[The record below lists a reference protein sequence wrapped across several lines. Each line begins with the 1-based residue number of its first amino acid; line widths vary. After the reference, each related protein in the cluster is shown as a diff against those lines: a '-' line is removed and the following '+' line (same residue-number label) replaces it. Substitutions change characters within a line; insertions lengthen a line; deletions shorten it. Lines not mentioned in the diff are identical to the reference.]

1 VNGVCGAGYLD
12 ATLPYCGWPAYQSSR
27 RCVCPHHTGLDLS
40 NLIGRCR
47 CIPKQHRPQATQT
60 CPFLLFFSSLD
71 QRPHLVVYLGEL
83 KAKQRLGNSD
93 SHLAQDA
100 LAYPSRTPLGATSGR
115 TRIYDF
121 SLVWLWA
128 WFRNLRSGENGPGVP
143 TIGGSGH
150 AMPCQLMPCHGV
162 PSRNNVTGT

>member
-1 VNGVCGAGYLD
+1 MVFVVRDISMQPSLIVAGRRTNQVAGVCALITPDLTCQISLD
-12 ATLPYCGWPAYQSSR
+12 DAVAY
-27 RCVCPHHTGLDLS
+27 PNNIGLKP
-40 NLIGRCR
+40 
-47 CIPKQHRPQATQT
+47 PKRAH
-60 CPFLLFFSSLD
+60 FYFFFSSLD

-100 LAYPSRTPLGATSGR
+100 LAYPSRTTLGATSGR